1 MFMNII
7 IFGAGALGTY
17 FGARWI
23 ESGANVSFFVREG
36 RKKQIEREG
45 LQVTS
50 VKGDTKISSPTLL
63 TNPSQAS
70 SPDLVLLGVKGYHL
84 DETIPVLK
92 EFVAKGAK
100 VLPILNGIEHISIL
114 KEELGEEAVL
124 GGLSYIIA
132 TLDDHGH
139 VHHTS
144 ELHELIFGPLH
155 PSQKEICTLL
165 NEINKHAHFNSQLT
179 SKIEEEMWKKYMFIS
194 AMSGVTTAGDI
205 HTGIIREVPETL
217 KLVEDV
223 MLEVKTLA
231 SHYDVYINQEDID
244 RRMESFHSL
253 PYEATSSMHQDK
265 RKKNKLEVE
274 HLQGGALRL
283 AEQVQ
288 LKLPYTETL
297 YRLIK
302 PYETQSS

>member
-1 MFMNII
+1 MNIM

-17 FGARWI
+17 FGSRWS
-23 ESGANVSFFVREG
+23 ETGENVSFYVREG
-36 RKKQIEREG
+36 RKAQIEQEG
-45 LQVTS
+45 LQVIS
-50 VKGDTKISSPTLL
+50 VKGNTKVRSPKLVTNASEVSSV
-63 TNPSQAS
+63 
-70 SPDLVLLGVKGYHL
+70 DLVILGVKGYHL
-84 DETIPVLK
+84 EDSLPVLK
-92 EFVAKGAK
+92 EFVRKGAK

-114 KEELGEEAVL
+114 KDELGEEAVL

-139 VHHTS
+139 VQHTS

-155 PSQKEICTLL
+155 PSQEEICASLSKI
-165 NEINKHAHFNSQLT
+165 NEHANFNSQLT
-179 SKIEEEMWKKYMFIS
+179 SNIEEEMWKKYMFIS
-194 AMSGVTTAGDI
+194 AMSGVTTAGDF
-205 HTGIIREVPETL
+205 HTGIIRDVPETL
-217 KLVEDV
+217 KLVENV
-223 MLEVKTLA
+223 MSEIRTLA
-231 SHYDVYINQEDID
+231 SQYDIHINQEDID
-244 RRMESFHSL
+244 RRMKSFQSL

-302 PYETQSS
+302 PYEIQKK

>member
-1 MFMNII
+1 MNII
-7 IFGAGALGTY
+7 IMGAGALGTY
-17 FGARWI
+17 FGSRWI

-50 VKGDTKISSPTLL
+50 VKGDTRISSPTLL

-84 DETIPVLK
+84 GETIPVLK

-114 KEELGEEAVL
+114 KEELGEEVVL

-132 TLDDHGH
+132 TLDNRGY
-139 VHHTS
+139 VNHTS

-155 PSQKEICTLL
+155 PSQKEICATL
-165 NEINKHAHFNSQLT
+165 NEINERANFNSQLT
-179 SKIEEEMWKKYMFIS
+179 STIEEEMWKKYMFIS
-194 AMSGVTTAGDI
+194 AMSGITTAGDI
-205 HTGIIREVPETL
+205 HTGTIRAIPETL
-217 KLVEDV
+217 KLVENV
-223 MLEVKTLA
+223 MMEIKTLA
-231 SHYDVYINQEDID
+231 SYYDVHINQEDID
-244 RRMESFHSL
+244 RRMKSFHSL
-253 PYEATSSMHQDK
+253 RYEATSSMHQDK
-265 RKKNKLEVE
+265 RKKNNLEVE

-283 AEQVQ
+283 AEKVE

-297 YRLIK
+297 YGLIK
-302 PYETQSS
+302 PFETQNI

>member
-1 MFMNII
+1 MNII

-70 SPDLVLLGVKGYHL
+70 SPELVLLGVKGYHL

-92 EFVAKGAK
+92 EFVSKGAK

-114 KEELGEEAVL
+114 KEKLGEEAVL

-132 TLDDHGH
+132 TLDNRGH

-155 PSQKEICTLL
+155 PSQKEICALL
-165 NEINKHAHFNSQLT
+165 NERNKHAHFNSQLT
-179 SKIEEEMWKKYMFIS
+179 SNIEEEMWKKYMFIS

-231 SHYDVYINQEDID
+231 SHYDISINQEDID

-302 PYETQSS
+302 PYETQNS

>member
-1 MFMNII
+1 MKIL

-17 FGARWI
+17 FGLRWAD
-23 ESGANVSFFVREG
+23 SGTNVSFYVREG
-36 RKKQIEREG
+36 RKNQIEREG

-50 VKGDTKISSPTLL
+50 VKGDTKVSSPTLV
-63 TNPSQAS
+63 TNPSEAS

-84 DETIPVLK
+84 EDTIPVLK
-92 EFVAKGAK
+92 ELVAKGAK
-100 VLPILNGIEHISIL
+100 VLPILNGIEHITIL
-114 KEELGEEAVL
+114 QEELGKEAVL

-132 TLDDHGH
+132 TLDDRGH

-144 ELHELIFGPLH
+144 DLHDLIFGPLH
-155 PSQKEICTLL
+155 PSQKDICASL
-165 NEINKHAHFNSQLT
+165 NEINERANFNSQLT
-179 SKIEEEMWKKYMFIS
+179 PNIEEEMWKKYMFIS
-194 AMSGVTTAGDI
+194 AMSGVTTAGDL
-205 HTGIIREVPETL
+205 HTGNIRDVPETL
-217 KLVEDV
+217 KLVEHV
-223 MLEVKTLA
+223 MSEIKALA
-231 SHYDVYINQEDID
+231 SLYDVQINQTDID

-283 AEQVQ
+283 AKQVQ
-288 LKLPYTETL
+288 LNLPYTETL

-302 PYETQSS
+302 PYETQNS

>member
-1 MFMNII
+1 MNII

-17 FGARWI
+17 FGLRWS
-23 ESGANVSFFVREG
+23 ETGENVSFYVREG
-36 RKKQIEREG
+36 RKAQIEQEG
-45 LQVTS
+45 LQVIS
-50 VKGDTKISSPTLL
+50 VKGNTKMRSPKLITNASEVSSV
-63 TNPSQAS
+63 
-70 SPDLVLLGVKGYHL
+70 DLVLLGVKGYHL
-84 DETIPVLK
+84 EDSLPVLK

-114 KEELGEEAVL
+114 KDELGEESVL

-139 VHHTS
+139 VQHTS
-144 ELHELIFGPLH
+144 ELHDLIFGPLH
-155 PSQKEICTLL
+155 PSQEKICASISKM
-165 NEINKHAHFNSQLT
+165 NEHANFNSQLT
-179 SKIEEEMWKKYMFIS
+179 SNIEEEMWKKYMFIS
-194 AMSGVTTAGDI
+194 AMSGVTTAGDF
-205 HTGIIREVPETL
+205 HTGIIRDVPETL
-217 KLVEDV
+217 KLVENV
-223 MLEVKTLA
+223 MNEIRTLA
-231 SHYDVYINQEDID
+231 SQYDIHINQEDID
-244 RRMESFHSL
+244 RRMKSFQSL

-283 AEQVQ
+283 AEQVK

-302 PYETQSS
+302 PYEIQKK

>member
-1 MFMNII
+1 MNII
-7 IFGAGALGTY
+7 IIGAGALGTY

-50 VKGDTKISSPTLL
+50 VKGDTRISSPTLL

-70 SPDLVLLGVKGYHL
+70 APNLVLLGVKGYHL

-132 TLDDHGH
+132 TLDNRGH

-155 PSQKEICTLL
+155 PSQKEICATL
-165 NEINKHAHFNSQLT
+165 NEINERANFNSQLT
-179 SKIEEEMWKKYMFIS
+179 STIEEEMWKKYMFIS
-194 AMSGVTTAGDI
+194 AMSGITTAGDI
-205 HTGIIREVPETL
+205 HTGTIRAIPETL
-217 KLVEDV
+217 KLVENV
-223 MLEVKTLA
+223 MMEIKTLA
-231 SHYDVYINQEDID
+231 SYYDVHINQEDID
-244 RRMESFHSL
+244 RRMKSFHSL

-265 RKKNKLEVE
+265 RKKNNLEVE

-283 AEQVQ
+283 AEKVE

-302 PYETQSS
+302 PYETQNI

>member
-1 MFMNII
+1 MKVL

-17 FGARWI
+17 FGLRWAD
-23 ESGANVSFFVREG
+23 SGTDVSFYVREG

-50 VKGDTKISSPTLL
+50 VKGDTKVSSPTLV
-63 TNPSQAS
+63 TNPSEAT
-70 SPDLVLLGVKGYHL
+70 SPDVVLLGVKGYHL
-84 DETIPVLK
+84 EDTIPVLK

-100 VLPILNGIEHISIL
+100 VLPILNGIEHITIL
-114 KEELGEEAVL
+114 QETLGKEAVL

-132 TLDDHGH
+132 TLDDRGH

-144 ELHELIFGPLH
+144 DLHELIFGPLH
-155 PSQKEICTLL
+155 PSQKEVCDSL
-165 NEINKHAHFNSQLT
+165 NEINERANFNSQLT
-179 SKIEEEMWKKYMFIS
+179 SNIEEEMWKKYMFIS
-194 AMSGVTTAGDI
+194 AMSGVTTAGDL
-205 HTGIIREVPETL
+205 HTGTIRDVPETL
-217 KLVEDV
+217 KLVENV
-223 MLEVKTLA
+223 MTEIKALA
-231 SHYDVYINQEDID
+231 SLYDVHINQADID

-283 AEQVQ
+283 AKQVQ
-288 LKLPYTETL
+288 LNLPYTETL

-302 PYETQSS
+302 PYETQNS